1 MILAIWLSVHWDWR
15 LLVWIVV
22 SFGSVG
28 CTLVNSLA
36 LRIWDGFLWFGS
48 VYLVLL
54 SSFLFIIDSFGSV
67 FSARCFQF
75 VFRLILIHF
84 RLDYRLGSF
93 GSFVDSLILSA
104 LSLCIFLRRRFFY

>member
-48 VYLVLL
+48 VYLVIL

-67 FSARCFQF
+67 FSVRFSANFDSFSAR
-75 VFRLILIHF
+75 
-84 RLDYRLGSF
+84 
-93 GSFVDSLILSA
+93 LSA
-104 LSLCIFLRRRFFY
+104 WFFWLFC